1 MQDLPTVGVIDGIG
15 WAASGWLQIKVATRL
30 TSLSGRSTALAAG
43 LVSRRTVDLLGPNL
57 PKILDEAEQEYGLIV
72 VDAPP
77 LLGFPEPLQMA
88 TVVDGVVIVSLAGQ
102 TNRKAIGSVMA
113 TLQRLRVNILGLV
126 LNEVT
131 HEVSDSY
138 YYYGYYGK
146 KYGYYKHYGTEGK
159 G

>member
-1 MQDLPTVGVIDGIG
+1 M
-15 WAASGWLQIKVATRL
+15 
-30 TSLSGRSTALAAG
+30 
-43 LVSRRTVDLLGPNL
+43 
-57 PKILDEAEQEYGLIV
+57 
-72 VDAPP
+72 DAPP

-88 TVVDGVVIVSLAGQ
+88 TVVDGVVVVSLAGQ

-113 TLQRLRVNILGLV
+113 TLQRLRANVVGLV

-131 HEVSDSY
+131 HESSDSY

-146 KYGYYKHYGTEGK
+146 KYKYYKHYEKEQK